1 MAKIMKVVHSCA
13 ECIYLKRYKRE
24 GINNDIF
31 ICEINNQSPM
41 IIAVGESEA
50 FFEKIDKRCPL
61 ETYVTR
67 RKK

>member
-1 MAKIMKVVHSCA
+1 MAKIMKVVYSCA
-13 ECIYLKRYKRE
+13 ECMHLKRYKRE
-24 GINNDIF
+24 GVNNDIF
-31 ICEINNQSPM
+31 MCEINNRNPI
-41 IIAVGESEA
+41 IIAVGESES